1 MAEAES
7 NETETVRASSGESDP
22 GRTAPSARALGY
34 LRGTTYALGLLLV
47 LALLSVGTVGIIA
60 EIKGTWHWA
69 IDLESTV
76 SYLGVFVAG
85 ILVLLLPA
93 ATLLVIARRV
103 VDE

>member
-7 NETETVRASSGESDP
+7 GETDAVTTARNESDP
-22 GRTAPSARALGY
+22 EGVAPSVRLLGY
-34 LRGTTYALGLLLV
+34 LRGTTYALGTLLV
-47 LALLSVGTVGIIA
+47 LALLAVGTVGIIA

-69 IDLESTV
+69 IHLESTV

>member
-7 NETETVRASSGESDP
+7 GETEAVTAAGNESDP
-22 GRTAPSARALGY
+22 DGTAPSVRVLGY
-34 LRGTTYALGLLLV
+34 LRGTTYALGTLLV
-47 LALLSVGTVGIIA
+47 LALLAVGTVGIIA

-69 IDLESTV
+69 IHLESTV

-85 ILVLLLPA
+85 VLALLLPA
-93 ATLLVIARRV
+93 AALLVIARRV

>member
-1 MAEAES
+1 MAEAEPG
-7 NETETVRASSGESDP
+7 ETEAVTAAGSDADPEGVAPAVRAL
-22 GRTAPSARALGY
+22 AY
-34 LRGTTYALGLLLV
+34 LRGTTYALGTLLV
-47 LALLSVGTVGIIA
+47 LALLAVGTVGIIA

-69 IDLESTV
+69 IHLESTV

-85 ILVLLLPA
+85 VLALLLPA

>member
-7 NETETVRASSGESDP
+7 GETEAVTAAGSDTDSD
-22 GRTAPSARALGY
+22 GVAPSVQALAY
-34 LRGTTYALGLLLV
+34 LRGTTYALGTLLV
-47 LALLSVGTVGIIA
+47 LALLAVGTVGIIA

-69 IDLESTV
+69 IHLESTV

-85 ILVLLLPA
+85 VLALLLPA
-93 ATLLVIARRV
+93 ATLLIVGRRL

>member
-7 NETETVRASSGESDP
+7 GETDAVTAAGNGSESG
-22 GRTAPSARALGY
+22 GVAPSARALGY
-34 LRGTTYALGLLLV
+34 LRGATYALGTLLV
-47 LALLSVGTVGIIA
+47 LALLTVGTVGIIA

-69 IDLESTV
+69 IHLESTV

-85 ILVLLLPA
+85 VLALLLPA